1 MFTLLFIDHR
11 LAFLALAALLIATA
25 VPLGFAWAR
34 VLPEEPPPFP
44 IQPGSFPTIDQ
55 ESPPPEHATHRRDLV
70 VSIALLICLTLAY
83 LIRFPGF
90 PTGVLIRWLET
101 TVSGSTE
108 HWIIFSIRIFLIAS
122 ACAALGYA
130 ALRPGPLRIPLTT
143 ASALVLLLWF
153 LAPLLRV
160 ALLSGS

>member
-1 MFTLLFIDHR
+1 MFALLFIDYR
-11 LAFLALAALLIATA
+11 LAFLALAALLMAAAI
-25 VPLGFAWAR
+25 PLGFAWAR
-34 VLPEEPPPFP
+34 LVPDEPPPFP

-55 ESPPPEHATHRRDLV
+55 ELRPQQPATGKRELV
-70 VSIALLICLTLAY
+70 ISFALLICLTLAY

-90 PTGVLIRWLET
+90 PTDVLIRWLAT
-101 TVSGSTE
+101 IVSGPTE
-108 HWIIFSIRIFLIAS
+108 HWIIVSTRIFLIA
-122 ACAALGYA
+122 APCAALGYA
-130 ALRPGPLRIPLTT
+130 AFRPGPLRIPLTT